1 MAVSTVAS
9 LGISPTP
16 ISPSG
21 RSSCATNN
29 QTNIASPPRIP
40 AIATRLAMAPPP
52 SAACQCALGP
62 DSSLLLSLSPR
73 RRRSLCLFVVLKVA
87 QALQH
92 RADNQWQRYGSIV
105 EDFRELAAF
114 FPRNEFPPQHGF
126 RVCASAQPAP
136 AHRLRTDAHPVIVAF
151 QRKVLVASPREQLR
165 VNAELLRPIARNAAA
180 HGENPHAL
188 GLQHD
193 AGKLLEIFEGV
204 ES

>member
-52 SAACQCALGP
+52 SAACKGALGAGLP
-62 DSSLLLSLSPR
+62 MLSLSFR
-73 RRRSLCLFVVLKVA
+73 RKRSLCLFVVLEVA

-114 FPRNEFPPQHGF
+114 FPRNEFPPRHGF

-165 VNAELLRPIARNAAA
+165 VNAELLPPIARNAAA

-193 AGKLLEIFEGV
+193 GGKLLEIFEGV